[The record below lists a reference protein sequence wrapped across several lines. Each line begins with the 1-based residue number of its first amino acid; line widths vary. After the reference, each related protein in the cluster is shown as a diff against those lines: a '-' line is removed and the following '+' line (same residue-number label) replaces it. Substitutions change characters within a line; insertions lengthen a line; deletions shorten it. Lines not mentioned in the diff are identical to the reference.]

1 MDPIMDKAPSHGW
14 PGRPDWGFLEK
25 IVFRFA
31 FVYFLLFIEP
41 WMWLLDFIPA
51 ISQYIHQAK
60 DWLVNAANSRLFH
73 TYTELVPLNGS
84 GDTSYG
90 WTELKLEL
98 LLALAAALVWTLA
111 DKGRANYNR
120 LSYWLRI
127 FIRYNL
133 IAALLGYGVIKMFCM
148 QMVFPS
154 LSQLATP
161 LGDLLP
167 MRLSWLFIGYSN
179 EYQFFSGLMELL
191 AAVLLFFRRTAAFG
205 AVVSAAVFSQVAVMN
220 LSYDI
225 PVKIFSIHLFIS
237 SVVLMIYERKR
248 LLSFIL
254 NRPSAPSD
262 IYDVTFGKRWQRILR
277 LVFKYGLTIYLLSM
291 TLYGVNEQFSMMKAS
306 ASGPIP
312 KGIYDVKVFALNR
325 DTLPVAASLTD
336 SLRWKDIVFEGGSG
350 SVNTTDTLFRQR
362 YRRGY
367 FDYIVNDSL
376 KTLVFN
382 RPGWT
387 GARDS
392 VLTFRYDMPDSIHI
406 RLWGRLRNDSL
417 YLELEKSERHFQLTE
432 RQFHWLS
439 EYNR

>member
-1 MDPIMDKAPSHGW
+1 MDHIKHKAPSVGW
-14 PGRPDWGFLEK
+14 PGRPNWGFLEK

-41 WMWLLDFIPA
+41 WMWLLDFIPV
-51 ISQYIHQAK
+51 IPQYIYQAK
-60 DWLVNAANSRLFH
+60 DWLVNAANSRIFH
-73 TYTELVPLNGS
+73 TYKELVPINGS

-111 DKGRANYNR
+111 DSGRANYNR

-133 IAALLGYGVIKMFCM
+133 IMALIGYGVVKVFCL

-167 MRLSWLFIGYSN
+167 MRFSWLFIGYSN

-191 AAVLLFFRRTAAFG
+191 AAFLLFFRGTSAFG

-225 PVKIFSIHLFIS
+225 PVKIFSMQLFIS

-262 IYDVTFGKRWQRILR
+262 IYDVAFRERWLRILR
-277 LVFKYGLTIYLLSM
+277 LFFKYGLTVFLLGMS
-291 TLYGVNEQFSMMKAS
+291 LYNVREQKSFMKAS
-306 ASGPIP
+306 ATGPIP
-312 KGIYDVKVFALNR
+312 KGVYDVKVFALNR
-325 DTLPVAASLTD
+325 DTLPVAASMTD
-336 SLRWKDIVFEGGSG
+336 SLRWKDIIFEGGSG

-367 FDYIVNDSL
+367 FDYTMNDSL

-382 RPGWT
+382 RPGWN

-392 VLTFRYDMPDSIHI
+392 VLVFRYAFPDSTHI

-417 YLELEKSERHFQLTE
+417 YLELEKSNRHFQLTE

>member
-31 FVYFLLFIEP
+31 FVYFLLFMEP
-41 WMWLLDFIPA
+41 WMWILDLIPG
-51 ISQYIHQAK
+51 ISQYIYQAK
-60 DWLVNAANSRLFH
+60 DWLVNAANDRIFH
-73 TYTELVPLNGS
+73 SYKELVPLNGS

-90 WTELKLEL
+90 WTELKLDL
-98 LLALAAALVWTLA
+98 LLALVATLIWTLL
-111 DKGRANYNR
+111 DHRSQYNR

-133 IAALLGYGVIKMFCM
+133 IAALLGYGVIKLFCM
-148 QMVFPS
+148 QMIFPS

-167 MRLSWLFIGYSN
+167 MRFSWLFIGYSKS
-179 EYQFFSGLMELL
+179 YQFFSGLMEVM
-191 AAVLLFFRRTAAFG
+191 AALLLFFRRTSAFG
-205 AVVSAAVFSQVAVMN
+205 AVVSAAVFLQVAVMN

-225 PVKIFSIHLFIS
+225 PVKIYSIHLFLS
-237 SVVLMIYERKR
+237 SVVLMIFERKR

-254 NRPSAPSD
+254 NQPSAPSD

-306 ASGPIP
+306 AAGPIP

-325 DTLPVAASLTD
+325 DTLLVAASMTD
-336 SLRWKDIVFEGGSG
+336 SLRWKDIIFEDGSG
-350 SVNTTDTLFRQR
+350 SVNTTDTLFQQR

-367 FDYIVNDSL
+367 FNYLVNDSL

-417 YLELEKSERHFQLTE
+417 YLELEKSKRHFQLTE